1 MLVKLSKGNM
11 LFVATLAMFFQETL
25 LLTLSV
31 DDPPMGGWCHW
42 PVHEGFHPDCGFRQC
57 LNVQSWLTAPR
68 SWPQKD
74 NQRKSA
80 SNQGI
85 NPQHT
90 A

>member
-1 MLVKLSKGNM
+1 M

-31 DDPPMGGWCHW
+31 D
-42 PVHEGFHPDCGFRQC
+42 EGFHPDCGFRQC

-74 NQRKSA
+74 NQHKSA